1 MVEDPR
7 ARGVSFPIVFS
18 DGETETDIGNVVVN
32 DALEFKLFL
41 SLLSNKIGISP
52 HQFTVFLSSPDTRRR
67 IPITG
72 KVNFGAI
79 SREKNCFFLVELKR
93 SRREKRRSK
102 NSQIQHHHHQDF
114 QENEYDNTASFGA
127 HKPVNKSLSLEN
139 VMLLRR
145 GMEIENVAGLGF
157 PFAGRVEYENR
168 IRELQMEKERYLMN
182 MGLGRS
188 DGLGLGLGRGGGV
201 AVVCEECSRAKAM
214 GREVGFHWCAY
225 DAVTFGFR
233 SPAGPISRPAK
244 G

>member
-1 MVEDPR
+1 
-7 ARGVSFPIVFS
+7 
-18 DGETETDIGNVVVN
+18 
-32 DALEFKLFL
+32 
-41 SLLSNKIGISP
+41 
-52 HQFTVFLSSPDTRRR
+52 
-67 IPITG
+67 
-72 KVNFGAI
+72 
-79 SREKNCFFLVELKR
+79 
-93 SRREKRRSK
+93 
-102 NSQIQHHHHQDF
+102 
-114 QENEYDNTASFGA
+114 
-127 HKPVNKSLSLEN
+127 
-139 VMLLRR
+139 
-145 GMEIENVAGLGF
+145 MEIENVTGLGF

-168 IRELQMEKERYLMN
+168 IRELQMKKERYLMN